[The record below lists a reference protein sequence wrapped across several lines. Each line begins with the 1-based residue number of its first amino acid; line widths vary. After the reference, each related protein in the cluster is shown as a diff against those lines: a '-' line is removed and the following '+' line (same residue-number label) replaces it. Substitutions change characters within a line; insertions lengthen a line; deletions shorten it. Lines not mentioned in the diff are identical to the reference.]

1 MDPRLIPTQLLYL
14 LMSLVLVACQ
24 PFPADPSQSLA
35 QIRERGSLR
44 VGALYAPPWVNGEAP
59 AQASG
64 VEGMMMKQFADRL
77 GVRLETHWG
86 SGQELFDALSHNELD
101 IVIGGLTQDNPWQH
115 MVGLSAPYHTTRAL
129 IVSEADQPLS
139 EELEGLLVSIERNSY
154 LSGELHERG
163 AKVRYVPSLR
173 EVSQGPIAAQA
184 WRLKGLDVEQSQLEL
199 ERHHHVMA
207 VPKGEN
213 ALLMELERFLQD
225 FDQNHDLD
233 QLLWEA
239 FAP

>member
-1 MDPRLIPTQLLYL
+1 MYPRLFLLPVL
-14 LMSLVLVACQ
+14 CWLVSLMLAGCQ
-24 PFPADPSQSLA
+24 PFPADTSQSLA

-59 AQASG
+59 AHASG

-101 IVIGGLTQDNPWQH
+101 VVIGGLTRDNPWQH

-129 IVSEADQPLS
+129 VAVGADQRLP
-139 EELEGLLVSIERNSY
+139 EELEGLMVAIERNSY
-154 LSGELHERG
+154 LSGALHSRG
-163 AKVRYVPSLR
+163 ATVRYVTSL
-173 EVSQGPIAAQA
+173 ESVSEGAIAAQA
-184 WRLKGLDVEQSQLEL
+184 WRLKGLNVQQSQFEL

-207 VPKGEN
+207 IPKGEN

-225 FDQNHDLD
+225 FVLHHDLD
-233 QLLWEA
+233 QLLREVSDS
-239 FAP
+239 

>member
-1 MDPRLIPTQLLYL
+1 MDRRPFLLPVLYL
-14 LMSLVLVACQ
+14 LMSVMLAGCG

-35 QIRERGSLR
+35 NIRERGSLR
-44 VGALYAPPWVNGEAP
+44 VGALYAPPWVKGEAP
-59 AQASG
+59 AQAFG
-64 VEGMMMKQFADRL
+64 VEGMMMQRFAERL

-129 IVSEADQPLS
+129 VASKADQRLP
-139 EELEGLLVSIERNSY
+139 EELEGLTVSIERNSY
-154 LSGELHERG
+154 LAGELHKRG
-163 AKVRYVPSLR
+163 AEVRYVPNLR
-173 EVSQGPIAAQA
+173 DSQGAIAAQA
-184 WRLKGLDVEQSQLEL
+184 WRLKGLDVKPSQLEL

-213 ALLMELERFLQD
+213 ALLMELERFLED
-225 FDQNHDLD
+225 FEQNHDLD
-233 QLLWEA
+233 RLLWEA
-239 FAP
+239 SAP